1 MNIRAYRGVVPTIAA
16 SAWVDESAVVIGD
29 VELGERVSVWPCSV
43 IRGDIHSIRIG
54 AYSNVQDGSVLHVS
68 RRSEA
73 YPDGFPLLVGARV
86 TVGHRVVLHG
96 CTIGDH
102 CLIGMGSVILDGA
115 LLEEQVMVAAGAVV
129 PPGKTLESGYLYAG
143 NPIKQLRKLQDRDLA
158 MIARAPD
165 RYAEIIDDYR

>member
-1 MNIRAYRGVVPTIAA
+1 MSIRSYRGVSPKIAD

-29 VELGERVSVWPCSV
+29 VELGERVSVWPTTV

-54 AYSNVQDGSVLHVS
+54 DYSNVQDGSILHVS
-68 RRSEA
+68 RRSEE
-73 YPDGFPLLVGARV
+73 YPNGFALTIGSRV

-115 LLEEQVMVAAGAVV
+115 VLEEQVMVAAGSVV
-129 PPGKTLESGYLYAG
+129 PPGKRLESGFLYAG
-143 NPIKQLRKLQDRDLA
+143 NPIKQLRALKDKDRA
-158 MIARAPD
+158 MIKRAPD
-165 RYAEIIDDYR
+165 RYAEIIDDYK